1 MNNLC
6 TEIGYQSLYKHGEQ
20 LCGDHIDIIDQED
33 GTKIIVLAD
42 GLGSG
47 AQKNDSFS
55 DFKLELILQGGGS
68 CCFVKILHKSGFG
81 HTCDGAEFCDRN
93 FLIVVSIKIRD
104 NIGGAEIIIFSFR
117 SV

>member
-1 MNNLC
+1 MLFFVKLFFLPKKKFAVGAGRGAGDAFELPA
-6 TEIGYQSLYKHGEQ
+6 EIVGIGES
-20 LCGDHIDIIDQED
+20 CFHSDF
-33 GTKIIVLAD
+33 AD

-93 FLIVVSIKIRD
+93 FLIVV
-104 NIGGAEIIIFSFR
+104 NI
-117 SV
+117 